1 MEQWLTELTA
11 GEAKAI
17 VWTGGPCE
25 LVQPGTI
32 DAGSDWCAQ
41 ASITLKHPR
50 SPQDR
55 PMVEIYF
62 DTPTHGRPSPAYAFR
77 GMIDDEG
84 LVRFRG
90 DFEGAWL
97 ERFATLIPQ
106 GADILDIGCGAGE
119 PIGRWL
125 SAFFGFPVALTREA
139 KGGFP
144 DDRAAPGERFGDR
157 ESDPRRRTGNQ
168 CALSVQL

>member
-1 MEQWLTELTA
+1 MRGAALSLFLLALVTSPALAKPGYTHGVANSVLVAAAKATPLKLIDYDQVLCRNDRTVEQWLRELTA

-84 LVRFRG
+84 LVRFRA

-97 ERFATLIPQ
+97 ERFPANRARI
-106 GADILDIGCGAGE
+106 IC
-119 PIGRWL
+119 
-125 SAFFGFPVALTREA
+125 
-139 KGGFP
+139 P
-144 DDRAAPGERFGDR
+144 DD
-157 ESDPRRRTGNQ
+157 SQ
-168 CALSVQL
+168 